1 LIQLHRYQ
9 LKLEML
15 NESQAE
21 LETELKAIAQQLSPE
36 VRREA

>member
-1 LIQLHRYQ
+1 
-9 LKLEML
+9 L

-36 VRREA
+36 VKRER